1 MENII
6 IRQETKKDIVDVYN
20 LIKEV
25 FKNAEH
31 SDGDEHNLVNRLR
44 KSNAFIPELS
54 LVAELDKKIVGHIL
68 FTKVMVGDS
77 IQLALAPISV
87 DTALQKQGI
96 GSLLIH
102 TGHTIAKNMGF
113 EYVIL
118 LGYPRYYSRFGYR
131 PSRDFNIIC
140 PFDVPEEYFMAVNL
154 QGKNSLLNAKVE
166 YPQEFLI

>member
-131 PSRDFNIIC
+131 PSRDFILYVLLMFLRNI
-140 PFDVPEEYFMAVNL
+140 L
-154 QGKNSLLNAKVE
+154 WL
-166 YPQEFLI
+166 